1 MAKASVVSIHQ
12 MIIGAM
18 VGDAIS
24 DHAFM
29 LRDALREWGY
39 QSHIYAQYIHPGLS
53 KEVRP
58 YTDYQPTGQDIL
70 IFHYSIGSEV
80 SEYVASLSTRLVMIY
95 HNVTPAEYFRKVD
108 HALFEQMEKG
118 RQSLVHFRDK
128 IELALADSEFNRLD
142 LVQAGYT
149 KTGVLP
155 VALDEERYSQAPSQE
170 LMARFGHDGY
180 TNLLFVGRI
189 VPNKKQEDVIK
200 ALYYYKRI
208 NPRSR
213 LFLVGPHWEQ
223 AEVYLNWLQDL
234 ALYLNLPDVHFCGHV
249 PFDELLAYYRLADVF
264 VCMSEHEGFC
274 KPLVESMYFDVPIV
288 AYDATAVPYTLGG
301 AGILVKEKRY
311 DVVAE
316 TIHLLVTDANL
327 RQRIIAG
334 QRERLRHFLKSPAL
348 ATFKE
353 YIKPL
358 TLAVAD
364 RQAEAGGL
372 AKREEVL

>member
-1 MAKASVVSIHQ
+1 MGAKARVVSIHQ
-12 MIIGAM
+12 MIVGAM
-18 VGDAIS
+18 PGDAIS

-29 LRDALREWGY
+29 LRAALRQWGY
-39 QSHIYAQYIHPGLS
+39 QSHIYARYIHPDLS

-58 YTDYQPTGQDIL
+58 HTDYQPAEKGLL

-80 SEYVASLSTRLVMIY
+80 SEYVASLPTRLVMIY

-108 HALFEQMEKG
+108 HTLFEQMERG
-118 RQSLVHFRDK
+118 RRGLAHFRDK
-128 IELALADSEFNRLD
+128 VELALADSEFNRLD
-142 LVQAGYT
+142 LAQAGYT
-149 KTGVLP
+149 RTGVLP
-155 VALDEERYSQAPSQE
+155 VALDGERYNQAPSQE

-200 ALYYYKRI
+200 VLYYYKRI

-223 AEVYLNWLQDL
+223 TEVYLNWLQDL
-234 ALYLNLPDVHFCGHV
+234 AGYLNLPVHFCGHV
-249 PFDELLAYYRLADVF
+249 PFDELLAYYRVADVF

-301 AGILVKEKRY
+301 AGVLVREKRY

-316 TIHLLVTDANL
+316 MIDLLVTDADL
-327 RQRIIAG
+327 RQRIIAR
-334 QRERLRHFLKSPAL
+334 QRERLRYFMKSSAL
-348 ATFKE
+348 AIFKGYVE
-353 YIKPL
+353 S
-358 TLAVAD
+358 LAL
-364 RQAEAGGL
+364 AGG
-372 AKREEVL
+372 

>member
-1 MAKASVVSIHQ
+1 MAKADKVSIHQ
-12 MIIGAM
+12 MIIGAVM
-18 VGDAIS
+18 GDAIS

-29 LRDALREWGY
+29 LRDALRQWGY
-39 QSHIYAQYIHPGLS
+39 ESHIYAQHVHPDLS

-58 YTDYQPTGQDIL
+58 YTDYQPTGADIL

-108 HALFEQMEKG
+108 HVLFEQMERG
-118 RQSLVHFRDK
+118 RRGLARFRDK

-142 LVQAGYT
+142 LVQAGYPN
-149 KTGVLP
+149 TGVLP
-155 VALDEERYSQAPSQE
+155 VALDETKYSQPPSQE
-170 LMARFGHDGY
+170 LLARFGQDGY

-200 ALYYYKRI
+200 TLYYYKRI

-223 AEVYLNWLQDL
+223 AQVYLNWLQDL

-249 PFDELLAYYRLADVF
+249 PFDELLAYYGLAHVF

-301 AGILVKEKRY
+301 AGVLVKEKRFE
-311 DVVAE
+311 VVAE
-316 TIHLLVTDANL
+316 MINLLVTDEKLRGQIIA
-327 RQRIIAG
+327 RQRQRLQHLTKEAVLAG
-334 QRERLRHFLKSPAL
+334 
-348 ATFKE
+348 FKNH
-353 YIKPL
+353 I
-358 TLAVAD
+358 
-364 RQAEAGGL
+364 
-372 AKREEVL
+372 EELI